1 MKRNAEKGV
10 LILECID
17 HSDPGSEGRF
27 LSHMFNLMK
36 VKSQYVEVRTR
47 KQLLSLI
54 GCSPYNYIHITTHG
68 VVSEKFVG
76 WWTPDSEVDKAN
88 LRSLE
93 GKLTGKTIVSTA
105 CGSGDKAFCKYIV
118 HKLGCKFFLAP
129 KGKPKFHNS
138 IMFAHIFYHKL
149 FVLKQSVN
157 KSYEAYDKNYKNPHC
172 FTFYKRNKRPNKAL
186 RAR

>member
-47 KQLLSLI
+47 KQLLSLM

-88 LRSLE
+88 LKSLE
-93 GKLTGKTIVSTA
+93 GKLTGKTLVSTA
-105 CGSGDKAFCKYIV
+105 CRSGEKAFCKYIV
-118 HKLGCKFFLAP
+118 HKLGCKFCLAP

-149 FVLKQSVN
+149 FVQNLGVMESYKAYN
-157 KSYEAYDKNYKNPHC
+157 KKYTNPHC
-172 FTFYKRNKRPNKAL
+172 FTIYKRKNRPNKVL
-186 RAR
+186 RAG